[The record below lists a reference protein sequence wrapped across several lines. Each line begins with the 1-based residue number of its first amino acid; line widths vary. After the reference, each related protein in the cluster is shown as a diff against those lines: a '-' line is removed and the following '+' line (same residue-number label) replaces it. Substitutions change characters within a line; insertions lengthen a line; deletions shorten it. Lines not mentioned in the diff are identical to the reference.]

1 MQATQWIVFYAI
13 CFLMHVT
20 YLGHEPPHLLLGGVV
35 TQGSQAAPAGQLF
48 EDGELCSILPKAKKV
63 KNLKMIMF

>member
-1 MQATQWIVFYAI
+1 MRYVVFAP
-13 CFLMHVT
+13 LHVT

-48 EDGELCSILPKAKKV
+48 REVSYVGFSKSQEKV
-63 KNLKMIMF
+63 TNLKINMF